1 MVNARMTSETGAML
15 PSRPMK
21 CLRWRSMLDAAF
33 GLRCYPGC
41 YPETQ
46 FTSRINATTTRVWSR
61 LGGFGEQGV
70 KNRRRPSPANTGAEV
85 IAL

>member
-46 FTSRINATTTRVWSR
+46 FTSSHQCDDDTGMVAVGRVW
-61 LGGFGEQGV
+61 
-70 KNRRRPSPANTGAEV
+70 
-85 IAL
+85 